1 MAELLPCQLDELVL
15 VVVKGVTDLN
25 GGLLGEL
32 DVNLPLPNIDGDID
46 IFRVFSVLSLD
57 VVITQIRV

>member
-1 MAELLPCQLDELVL
+1 MAELILCQLDELVL
-15 VVVKGVTDLN
+15 VVVKGVTNLN

-46 IFRVFSVLSLD
+46 MFRVFSVLKLD
-57 VVITQIRV
+57 VVITQVRV

>member
-1 MAELLPCQLDELVL
+1 M
-15 VVVKGVTDLN
+15 KGVTDLD

-46 IFRVFSVLSLD
+46 MFRVFSVLKLD
-57 VVITQIRV
+57 VVITQVRV